1 MNETALAIVERAQ
14 QGGALVFV
22 NRDNLESRTKLYRTE
37 ITQIKAKPEEFHK
50 VNGKFMPNK
59 AVTDRIGEANGIQFI
74 AKNCYV
80 ETQIR
85 PACAGLEER
94 CVYVGY
100 AQGKVRMPD
109 GNWRESTVENYEFDP
124 TLRAAEDAPNKKDY
138 GKPAGYDPFDP
149 ANKSKFNRDILAYVK
164 PAMARAATG
173 ARLRVIRQLSGMPE
187 TFTADEI
194 TRPLAFAR
202 IVQNTE
208 YILETPEGRTM
219 ATAKALDM
227 DVSSL
232 LFGKKP
238 EPAPAIE
245 ANTRVNMSD
254 IPEDNLKPA
263 DTSGF
268 EAESDTTPADTA
280 SLAEQANPAGTKSA
294 EDQEFEDLTV
304 SLEALIESNKGVL
317 DRDTRT
323 GNPYKLASEELGS
336 FVATVESRRTMT
348 AKITKYLETLKS
360 GAA

>member
-1 MNETALAIVERAQ
+1 MGNENALAIIERAQ
-14 QGGALVFV
+14 RAGALVFV

-37 ITQIKAKPEEFHK
+37 VTQIQAKPDEFHK

-74 AKNCYV
+74 DKNCYV

-85 PACAGLEER
+85 PAVAGLPER

-149 ANKSKFNRDILAYVK
+149 TNKSKFNRDVLAYIK

-187 TFTADEI
+187 TFSAEDI
-194 TRPLAFAR
+194 NRPLAFAR
-202 IVQNTE
+202 VVQNTE

-238 EPAPAIE
+238 ESSKAVESAP
-245 ANTRVNMSD
+245 RVNTAD
-254 IPEDNLKPA
+254 IHENDLTPA

-268 EAESDTTPADTA
+268 ETNPADTA
-280 SLAEQANPAGTKSA
+280 SLANQANPAGGKSP
-294 EDQEFEDLTV
+294 EDQEFEELTV
-304 SLEALIESNKGVL
+304 SLEALLESNKDVL
-317 DRDTRT
+317 NTVTRT
-323 GNPYKLASEELGS
+323 GNPYEKGKAELDKLT
-336 FVATVESRRTMT
+336 ATIESRKAMISNLTNWL
-348 AKITKYLETLKS
+348 AAYKG

>member
-1 MNETALAIVERAQ
+1 MNETALAIIDRAQ
-14 QGGALVFV
+14 KGGALVFV

-37 ITQIKAKPEEFHK
+37 ITQIQAKQDEFHK

-74 AKNCYV
+74 DKNCYV

-187 TFTADEI
+187 TFTGDEI

-202 IVQNTE
+202 VVQNTE

-232 LFGKKP
+232 LFGKRP
-238 EPAPAIE
+238 EPTQAIE
-245 ANTRVNMSD
+245 SSQQTRSAD
-254 IPEDNLKPA
+254 IQPENLKPA

-268 EAESDTTPADTA
+268 DSEPAADTT
-280 SLAEQANPAGTKSA
+280 SLADQANPSGTTESG
-294 EDQEFEDLTV
+294 EFQELTV
-304 SLEALIESNKGVL
+304 RLEEMVGSYKEKLNVVLPNKMNPFILAKNELDDFGASVDSRKSMIERTKKFLVACGV
-317 DRDTRT
+317 
-323 GNPYKLASEELGS
+323 A
-336 FVATVESRRTMT
+336 V
-348 AKITKYLETLKS
+348 
-360 GAA
+360 

>member
-1 MNETALAIVERAQ
+1 MNETALAIIDRAQ
-14 QGGALVFV
+14 KGGALVFV

-37 ITQIKAKPEEFHK
+37 ITQIQAKQDEFHK
-50 VNGKFMPNK
+50 VNGKYMPNK
-59 AVTDRIGEANGIQFI
+59 SVTDRIGEANGIQFV

-232 LFGKKP
+232 LFGKKQ
-238 EPAPAIE
+238 EAEAPAAIGQT
-245 ANTRVNMSD
+245 ASVRVPMSD
-254 IPEDNLKPA
+254 IAESDLKPA

-268 EAESDTTPADTA
+268 DSEPAADTA
-280 SLAEQANPAGTKSA
+280 SLAAQAAGGKTA
-294 EDQEFEDLTV
+294 DDQEFEDLTV
-304 SLEALIESNKGVL
+304 SLEALLESNKDVL
-317 DRDTRT
+317 NRETRT
-323 GNPYKLASEELGS
+323 GNPYKLAKDELDS
-336 FVATVESRRTMT
+336 FAATNESRKAMT
-348 AKITKYLETLKS
+348 AKITKFLEIL
-360 GAA
+360 GATA

>member
-1 MNETALAIVERAQ
+1 MENTALAIIERAQ
-14 QGGALVFV
+14 KGGALVFV

-37 ITQIKAKPEEFHK
+37 ITQIQAKQDEFHK

-74 AKNCYV
+74 DKNCFV
-80 ETQIR
+80 ETQMR
-85 PACAGLEER
+85 PACAGLPER

-187 TFTADEI
+187 TFTAEEI

-238 EPAPAIE
+238 DHAQAIAASTDMTASKVEPE
-245 ANTRVNMSD
+245 NLRSANE
-254 IPEDNLKPA
+254 PETETEP
-263 DTSGF
+263 S
-268 EAESDTTPADTA
+268 ADTA
-280 SLAEQANPAGTKSA
+280 SLAAQANPTGTKSA
-294 EDQEFEDLTV
+294 EDQEFEELTV
-304 SLEALIESNKGVL
+304 SLEALLESNKAVL
-317 DRDTRT
+317 DRETRT
-323 GNPYKLASEELGS
+323 GNPYKLAKDELES
-336 FVATVESRRTMT
+336 FAATIESRKAMT
-348 AKITKYLETLKS
+348 GKIESFLEALRK
-360 GAA
+360 GATA

>member
-1 MNETALAIVERAQ
+1 MGNENALAIIERAQ
-14 QGGALVFV
+14 QNGALVFV

-37 ITQIKAKPEEFHK
+37 VTQIKAKPEEFHK

-74 AKNCYV
+74 DKNCYV

-85 PACAGLEER
+85 PAIAGLPER
-94 CVYVGY
+94 SVYVGY

-124 TLRAAEDAPNKKDY
+124 TLRAVEDAPNKKDY
-138 GKPAGYDPFDP
+138 GKPAGYDPFDS
-149 ANKSKFNRDILAYVK
+149 ANKSKLNRDILAYIK

-187 TFTADEI
+187 TFTAEEI
-194 TRPLAFAR
+194 NRPLAFAR

-232 LFGKKP
+232 LFGKKT
-238 EPAPAIE
+238 EHAQALE
-245 ANTRVNMSD
+245 ANPRINSSD
-254 IPEDNLKPA
+254 IPSDDALKPA
-263 DTSGF
+263 DTSDF
-268 EAESDTTPADTA
+268 EDSTSPDTT
-280 SLAEQANPAGTKSA
+280 SLAQQASSAGTTPSA
-294 EDQEFEDLTV
+294 EGFQQLTIE
-304 SLEALIESNKGVL
+304 LEEMLLAYKDKLNVNLPSGVNPFNLAQAELNDFNAGIESRKSMI
-317 DRDTRT
+317 DRT
-323 GNPYKLASEELGS
+323 KKFLIACK
-336 FVATVESRRTMT
+336 VAV
-348 AKITKYLETLKS
+348 
-360 GAA
+360 